1 MSLIVKEPIIIK
13 DANHSFITIQEP
25 LLTELCEKYG
35 RSTENMCAKVFYGN
49 PLEEGQHLRDAL
61 WGDSPPKD
69 GVRKNTILRVGTQIQ
84 NVCHIEQGLSPRV
97 FGITEGVYEG
107 KRVAIQLTEYV
118 NGEVAQTMEEVEKK
132 GGEVKVLGKEFG
144 FSNIKDIFNRFDVRG
159 GKFVDLQPFAFDS
172 FDAYREKVKE
182 IYIESGRY
190 GKVYYQDVPELSL
203 SGGPRKSQK
212 REEYM
217 KLDKIDFKN
226 KVVWDLGCAGG
237 YFTRYAH
244 SKGAKRV
251 IGVDLEGPVRA
262 AKHLANYL
270 EMFNIDYLVR
280 DLSKDNLSDLPKPD
294 IVFLLSLN
302 YHIPIP
308 ERTKEAKVV
317 IFEDNGRETRHL
329 EKLDTPWVDWFAKIE
344 LVGRGKDHGNKS
356 VYHCIKD

>member
-212 REEYM
+212 
-217 KLDKIDFKN
+217 

-302 YHIPIP
+302 YHIGIP
-308 ERTKEAKVV
+308 EFLKD
-317 IFEDNGRETRHL
+317 IPFLILEDNGRESR
-329 EKLDTPWVDWFAKIE
+329 KQDTLGEPWSTWFKNIKFM
-344 LVGRGKDHGNKS
+344 GRANDHGDKPI
-356 VYHCIKD
+356 YWLKKD